1 MTWQFWWT
9 LYNVWSIVRRIVRNK
24 AAEKAK
30 HAHQQQQAQQQQGQQ
45 QGQPGSGGSV
55 SVIAHAPATAA
66 GHPAATAPNAYSIS
80 GILGIPA
87 HHQDPNGNSIK
98 RKRSVDGES
107 FATLRS
113 CCWPCFFVRI
123 FLYLPITLCHRVTL
137 FNTES
142 NAYYRQRDRCSWDIE
157 LQLNLQKSRSE
168 TAWCDSMR
176 QEEMLLLLQVYKLNS
191 SVFSRCN
198 TWDRIIV
205 RTIVDRM
212 RCSNLHKN

>member
-1 MTWQFWWT
+1 M
-9 LYNVWSIVRRIVRNK
+9 RNK

-98 RKRSVDGES
+98 RKRTDDGES
-107 FATLRS
+107 
-113 CCWPCFFVRI
+113 
-123 FLYLPITLCHRVTL
+123 
-137 FNTES
+137 
-142 NAYYRQRDRCSWDIE
+142 
-157 LQLNLQKSRSE
+157 
-168 TAWCDSMR
+168 
-176 QEEMLLLLQVYKLNS
+176 LNS
-191 SVFSRCN
+191 SVS
-198 TWDRIIV
+198 
-205 RTIVDRM
+205 TILKLILLRVLNRVYEGDLRNSSLIEIFIP
-212 RCSNLHKN
+212 RFYLRRGKF

>member
-1 MTWQFWWT
+1 M
-9 LYNVWSIVRRIVRNK
+9 RNK

-98 RKRSVDGES
+98 RKRTDDGES
-107 FATLRS
+107 
-113 CCWPCFFVRI
+113 
-123 FLYLPITLCHRVTL
+123 
-137 FNTES
+137 
-142 NAYYRQRDRCSWDIE
+142 
-157 LQLNLQKSRSE
+157 
-168 TAWCDSMR
+168 
-176 QEEMLLLLQVYKLNS
+176 LNS
-191 SVFSRCN
+191 SPRLMNYRPVAPCEFSSIEFEIQEIHHDSREILKIGNTFSFSRVESK
-198 TWDRIIV
+198 IV
-205 RTIVDRM
+205 
-212 RCSNLHKN
+212 

>member
-1 MTWQFWWT
+1 
-9 LYNVWSIVRRIVRNK
+9 VRNK

-107 FATLRS
+107 SAIS
-113 CCWPCFFVRI
+113 YADP
-123 FLYLPITLCHRVTL
+123 H
-137 FNTES
+137 
-142 NAYYRQRDRCSWDIE
+142 
-157 LQLNLQKSRSE
+157 
-168 TAWCDSMR
+168 
-176 QEEMLLLLQVYKLNS
+176 
-191 SVFSRCN
+191 
-198 TWDRIIV
+198 
-205 RTIVDRM
+205 
-212 RCSNLHKN
+212 